1 MKVSAKHIEDFK
13 FEMIS
18 DSLSIT
24 SDQAEQYGGEGKG
37 PMPSE
42 LILWALASCMGQSI
56 VHIAGKMRVAVKGLT
71 LVAEGRKDVKEFKYD
86 QMTLQVSSESPS
98 PKELEKMVK
107 LARKYCF
114 VSNTLSQG
122 ITIDYMVKS

>member
-1 MKVSAKHIEDFK
+1 MKVSARHIEGFK
-13 FEMIS
+13 FEMMS
-18 DSLSIT
+18 DSLNIT

-56 VHIAGKMRVAVKGLT
+56 VHIAGKMRVALKGLT
-71 LVAEGRKDVKEFKYD
+71 LVAEGRKDVNAFKYD

-98 PKELEKMVK
+98 PQELEKMLK

-114 VSNTLSQG
+114 VSNTLSEG